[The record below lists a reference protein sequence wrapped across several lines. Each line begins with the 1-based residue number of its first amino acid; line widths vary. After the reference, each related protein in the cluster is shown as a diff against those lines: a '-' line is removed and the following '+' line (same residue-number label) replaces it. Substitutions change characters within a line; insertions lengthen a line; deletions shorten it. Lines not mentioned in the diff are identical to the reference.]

1 MGFFGKVFEKKE
13 CDICGGEIGLLGNR
27 KLDDGNLCKECAKKL
42 SPWFEDRRRSTVE
55 DIRKQL
61 AYREANKE
69 KVQSFQVTR
78 EFAGDTYHVFLDDMK
93 RQFTVATSL
102 NVENNP
108 DIVDLS
114 QVTSCKLHIEQN
126 RTEDQYRDS
135 DGNMKDYDPPR
146 YRYSYDYSIKLGI
159 NSPWFDD
166 MDFRLNN
173 FSVKD
178 EDRMKM
184 MDMENL
190 GNQIVAALIGTS
202 YNQPNNMQ
210 GGMYGQPNG
219 MQGNGMYGQPN
230 GMQNN
235 GMYGQPNGMQN
246 NGMYGQ
252 ANGMQGGMY
261 GQPNNMQGGMYGQP
275 NGMQGNGMYGQPN
288 GMHGSM
294 YGQPNGMQ
302 GNMYGQP
309 NSMQGGMYGQPNSMQ
324 AGMYGQPNGMQGNIY
339 NQASAMQ
346 AGMYGQM
353 AGAQANNTYGRPSST
368 IRCDKCGWVPDD
380 PTCIPKLCP
389 ECGDPIDG
397 NDVV

>member
-1 MGFFGKVFEKKE
+1 M
-13 CDICGGEIGLLGNR
+13 
-27 KLDDGNLCKECAKKL
+27 
-42 SPWFEDRRRSTVE
+42 
-55 DIRKQL
+55 
-61 AYREANKE
+61 
-69 KVQSFQVTR
+69 TR

-126 RTEDQYRDS
+126 RTEEQYRDS
-135 DGNMKDYDPPR
+135 DGNMQDYDPPR

-178 EDRMKM
+178 ENRMKM

-210 GGMYGQPNG
+210 GGMYG
-219 MQGNGMYGQPN
+219 
-230 GMQNN
+230 
-235 GMYGQPNGMQN
+235 
-246 NGMYGQ
+246 
-252 ANGMQGGMY
+252 
-261 GQPNNMQGGMYGQP
+261 GMYGQP
-275 NGMQGNGMYGQPN
+275 NGMQGVMYAQP
-288 GMHGSM
+288 S
-294 YGQPNGMQ
+294 P
-302 GNMYGQP
+302 
-309 NSMQGGMYGQPNSMQ
+309 
-324 AGMYGQPNGMQGNIY
+324 
-339 NQASAMQ
+339 
-346 AGMYGQM
+346 
-353 AGAQANNTYGRPSST
+353 T

-380 PTCIPKLCP
+380 PTCVPRFCP

-397 NDVV
+397 NDIG

>member
-1 MGFFGKVFEKKE
+1 MGLFGKVFEKKE

-309 NSMQGGMYGQPNSMQ
+309 NSMQGGMYGQPN
-324 AGMYGQPNGMQGNIY
+324 GMQGNIY
-339 NQASAMQ
+339 NQASAGMYG
-346 AGMYGQM
+346 GMYGQPNGM
-353 AGAQANNTYGRPSST
+353 QGVMYAQPSPT

-380 PTCIPKLCP
+380 PTCVPRFCP

-397 NDVV
+397 NDIG